1 MVYDNE
7 CSWYAHKN
15 KYFTGFTSFE
25 STTRPG
31 MYIRHRN
38 RRLRVSE
45 ISSNTDQNDA
55 SFLMNDAVTGV
66 EANIAQAK
74 SLYRSLAGRLDTVQ
88 DFLIKLGIKPL
99 MYLLE
104 ISIFH

>member
-1 MVYDNE
+1 
-7 CSWYAHKN
+7 
-15 KYFTGFTSFE
+15 
-25 STTRPG
+25 

-88 DFLIKLGIKPL
+88 DFLIKLGIKPGMHL
-99 MYLLE
+99 WE
-104 ISIFH
+104 IKNFPQNNVMTKIGHIFTNVF